1 MKTSLFLETLLSLE
15 SELQDQFLKFIQ
27 SPYFNTDPKLVTLL
41 QWVLTQPTEEITRE
55 ASHDLLFPGQA
66 FDYDRITN
74 YLSYLQRHLEK
85 FLALEA
91 WQEDGRQPL
100 LWGMKA
106 AQTKGLSRLF
116 NRLEGKWRRY
126 KHHADRTAESQME
139 MQQEVELLRN
149 QQLIRLGKRKDDSSL
164 ERRVQILR
172 ERGILSRLSNA
183 CHWLTI
189 RQVVGQPQTGELDNE
204 IEALLSIPEQ
214 AQSHALINLYHQILT
229 MMVFQGKPEHYHQF
243 RSSLNELSG
252 FEADRK
258 TLFQYAQNYC
268 IQRANRGDTSYLQ
281 ELFGLYRQMLKEGML
296 YEQNKLS
303 LSDIK
308 NIVSLGVRL
317 KEFDWTRDFLLEQQE
332 HFPLVNRQ
340 AVIQYNTAYLV
351 EAEAKPSE
359 ALRLLRGVEFEDI
372 FYQLGARIILVKC
385 FYQMRDLEGLESMIH
400 AFSTWLRRN
409 KQVSTYQRKVHLN
422 LLRFIRKLAF
432 LRAKLDL
439 YSRAEQALQLDRLEN
454 KIRATKE
461 ITNIGWILEELERL
475 R

>member
-1 MKTSLFLETLLSLE
+1 MKAPLFLETLFSLE
-15 SELQDQFLKFIQ
+15 SELQDQFLKFIR
-27 SPYFNTDPKLVTLL
+27 SPYFNTDSKLATLL
-41 QWVLTQPTEEITRE
+41 EWLLTQPAEEFTRE
-55 ASHDLLFPGQA
+55 AAHDLLFPELV

-85 FLALEA
+85 FLAVEA

-106 AQTKGLSRLF
+106 AQVKGLSRLF
-116 NRLEGKWRRY
+116 NRLEGKWTRY
-126 KHHADRTAESQME
+126 KYHTDRTAESQME

-164 ERRVQILR
+164 ERRVEMLR
-172 ERGILSRLSNA
+172 ERGMLSRLSNA
-183 CHWLTI
+183 CQWLTI
-189 RQVVGQPQTGELDNE
+189 RQVVGQEGAEEMDNE
-204 IEALLSIPEQ
+204 INELLTIPQQ
-214 AQSHALINLYHQILT
+214 ARSHPLVNLYHQILT
-229 MMVFQGKPEHYHQF
+229 MMVFQEAPDHYHQF
-243 RSSLNELSG
+243 RVSLNALSG

-281 ELFGLYRQMLKEGML
+281 ELFELYQQMLKEGML
-296 YEQNKLS
+296 YEQDELS
-303 LSDIK
+303 MSDIK

-317 KEFDWTRDFLLEQQE
+317 KAYDWTRDFLQEQQE
-332 HFPLVNRQ
+332 HFPLANRQ

-351 EAEAKPSE
+351 EAEGKPSE

-385 FYQMRDLEGLESMIH
+385 FYQKRDLEGLEATIH

-422 LLRFIRKLAF
+422 LLRFIRKIAF

-439 YSRAEQALQLDRLEN
+439 YSSTEQQNQLDRLQN
-454 KIRATKE
+454 KIEAIRE